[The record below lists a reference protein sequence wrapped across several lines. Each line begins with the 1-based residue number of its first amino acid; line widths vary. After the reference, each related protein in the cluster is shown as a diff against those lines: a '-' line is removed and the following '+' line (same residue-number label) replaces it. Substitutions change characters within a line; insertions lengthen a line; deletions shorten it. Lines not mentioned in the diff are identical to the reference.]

1 MKNFY
6 KIIFLFLILSSN
18 TLASITYK
26 QSSSSLN
33 SVTTALRGINF
44 NPDGTKM
51 YVTEGQGTEEVLQ
64 YSLSTAYDVNTA
76 TLVSTTTLTNINL
89 PHAIEFK
96 SDGTM
101 MYVIDNTGT
110 RVEQFTLSTA
120 WDTSTLS
127 HDEDFSVSGENQL
140 RGLAFKPD
148 GTRMYVIGA
157 QQEIV
162 YQYTLSTPWDVTTAT
177 KTTESDDFTSDESDP
192 RNVQFNSDGTIM
204 YIGGSKG
211 DEINKYTLSTAY
223 DVSTASLSD
232 TYSVSS
238 QSGRMRGFIL
248 ADNGSKLYVTDDIDS
263 PSENIIF
270 EYNVSCA
277 ETITCSDP
285 KDDKV
290 VVGLIEA
297 QVELSKRI
305 IKHNTLPIIHRM
317 EWLRR
322 HENKDNLTN
331 QNIKFD
337 FSNEI
342 LASLANAV
350 KVSNNQNT
358 ISKKQPDDWF
368 YWSEGLISIGET
380 GATISSSAKKIDTSG
395 IVFGAD
401 RKIDENKIYGYALQ
415 LGKDSID
422 VGSSGAL
429 LDTDAYSLTLYGTL
443 PGKDTIIS
451 EGLLGISMLDT
462 DHIRNN
468 NSNTL
473 EGQRNGKQ
481 IFGSVNLGKRLN
493 KKKFNFNPTARID
506 LGYTELESYKETSSF
521 SNKESDALIFD
532 RHEMVTGLANI
543 GMILDNTVKLKN
555 STIKHNGR
563 LEYIVDF
570 SPSSGAKFSY
580 VSDQSTDYNLTIGN
594 EATHNYR
601 VGYGFDLS
609 TATGWSVILNYER
622 HNANGS
628 GHSDNLYFAA
638 GYVPNT
644 RTKYALNLN
653 GSDTIMAGFNMVKNI
668 RGFDIKFNFENDM
681 LNVNKNRNANISLS
695 KVF

>member
-609 TATGWSVILNYER
+609 TATGWSVIANYER

-653 GSDTIMAGFNMVKNI
+653 GSNTIMAGFNMVKNI
-668 RGFDIKFNFENDM
+668 RGFDIKFNFENDI
-681 LNVNKNRNANISLS
+681 LNVNKNQNANISLN

>member
-26 QSSSSLN
+26 QSSSSLD
-33 SVTTALRGINF
+33 SVTNALRGINF

-76 TLVSTTTLTNINL
+76 TLVSTTPLTNVNL

-120 WDTSTLS
+120 WDASTLS
-127 HDEDFSVSGENQL
+127 HDDEFSVSGENQL
-140 RGLAFKPD
+140 RGLTFKPD

-157 QQEIV
+157 QKEIV
-162 YQYTLSTPWDVTTAT
+162 YQYTLSTPWDVATAT

-204 YIGGSKG
+204 YIGGSNG

-238 QSGRMRGFIL
+238 QSERMRGFIL

-263 PSENIIF
+263 PSENIIY

-277 ETITCSDP
+277 ERIACSDP
-285 KDDKV
+285 KDDKD

-342 LASLANAV
+342 LTSLVNAV
-350 KVSNNQNT
+350 KVSNNQNSINST
-358 ISKKQPDDWF
+358 FDCSKFVEVK
-368 YWSEGLISIGET
+368 GLIIAPQFFVLSI
-380 GATISSSAKKIDTSG
+380 
-395 IVFGAD
+395 
-401 RKIDENKIYGYALQ
+401 
-415 LGKDSID
+415 
-422 VGSSGAL
+422 
-429 LDTDAYSLTLYGTL
+429 
-443 PGKDTIIS
+443 
-451 EGLLGISMLDT
+451 
-462 DHIRNN
+462 
-468 NSNTL
+468 
-473 EGQRNGKQ
+473 
-481 IFGSVNLGKRLN
+481 
-493 KKKFNFNPTARID
+493 
-506 LGYTELESYKETSSF
+506 
-521 SNKESDALIFD
+521 
-532 RHEMVTGLANI
+532 
-543 GMILDNTVKLKN
+543 LK
-555 STIKHNGR
+555 G
-563 LEYIVDF
+563 
-570 SPSSGAKFSY
+570 
-580 VSDQSTDYNLTIGN
+580 
-594 EATHNYR
+594 
-601 VGYGFDLS
+601 
-609 TATGWSVILNYER
+609 
-622 HNANGS
+622 
-628 GHSDNLYFAA
+628 
-638 GYVPNT
+638 
-644 RTKYALNLN
+644 
-653 GSDTIMAGFNMVKNI
+653 
-668 RGFDIKFNFENDM
+668 
-681 LNVNKNRNANISLS
+681 
-695 KVF
+695 

>member
-668 RGFDIKFNFENDM
+668 RGFDIKFNFENDI
-681 LNVNKNRNANISLS
+681 LNVNKNQNANISLS

>member
-127 HDEDFSVSGENQL
+127 HDEDFSVSGEIQL

-681 LNVNKNRNANISLS
+681 LNVNKNQNANISLN

>member
-331 QNIKFD
+331 QNIKFN
-337 FSNEI
+337 FSNEL
-342 LASLANAV
+342 LASLANV
-350 KVSNNQNT
+350 VRVSNNQNT

-668 RGFDIKFNFENDM
+668 RGFDIKFNFENDI
-681 LNVNKNRNANISLS
+681 LNVNKNQNANISLS

>member
-681 LNVNKNRNANISLS
+681 LNVNKNQNANISLN

>member
-668 RGFDIKFNFENDM
+668 RGFDIKFNFENDI
-681 LNVNKNRNANISLS
+681 LNVNKNQNANISLN

>member
-644 RTKYALNLN
+644 ETKYALNLN
-653 GSDTIMAGFNMVKNI
+653 TSDTVMVGIDIVKNI
-668 RGFDIKFNFENDM
+668 RGFDIKFGFENDI
-681 LNVNKNRNANISLS
+681 LNVNKNQNANISLS

>member
-127 HDEDFSVSGENQL
+127 HDDDFSVSEENQL

-157 QQEIV
+157 QKEIV

-177 KTTESDDFTSDESDP
+177 KTTVSDDFTSDESDP
-192 RNVQFNSDGTIM
+192 RNIQFNSDGTIM
-204 YIGGSKG
+204 YIGGSNG

-285 KDDKV
+285 KDDNV

-322 HENKDNLTN
+322 HENKDNLIN

-342 LASLANAV
+342 LASLENAV
-350 KVSNNQNT
+350 NVSNNQNT

-451 EGLLGISMLDT
+451 EGLLGISMLDI

-532 RHEMVTGLANI
+532 RHEIVTGLANI
-543 GMILDNTVKLKN
+543 GMILDNNVKLKN
-555 STIKHNGR
+555 STIKHNVR

-601 VGYGFDLS
+601 AGYGFDLS
-609 TATGWSVILNYER
+609 TATGWSVIANYER
-622 HNANGS
+622 YNANGS

-638 GYVPNT
+638 GYVPNSKT
-644 RTKYALNLN
+644 EYALNLKGGDN
-653 GSDTIMAGFNMVKNI
+653 ITAGINIVKNI
-668 RGFDIKFNFENDM
+668 KNFDIKIDFENNLFD
-681 LNVNKNRNANISLS
+681 KNNDKNAEIFLS
-695 KVF
+695 KIF

>member
-127 HDEDFSVSGENQL
+127 HDDDFSVSEENQL

-157 QQEIV
+157 QKEIV

-177 KTTESDDFTSDESDP
+177 KTTVSDDFTSDESDP

-204 YIGGSKG
+204 YIGGSNG

-285 KDDKV
+285 KDDNV

-322 HENKDNLTN
+322 HENKDNLIN

-342 LASLANAV
+342 LASLENAV
-350 KVSNNQNT
+350 NVSNNQNT

-451 EGLLGISMLDT
+451 EGLLGISMLDI

-532 RHEMVTGLANI
+532 RHEIVTGLANI
-543 GMILDNTVKLKN
+543 GMILDNNVKLKN
-555 STIKHNGR
+555 STIKHNVR

-601 VGYGFDLS
+601 AGYGFDLS
-609 TATGWSVILNYER
+609 TATGWSVIANYER
-622 HNANGS
+622 YNANGS

-638 GYVPNT
+638 GYVPNSKT
-644 RTKYALNLN
+644 EYALNLKGGDN
-653 GSDTIMAGFNMVKNI
+653 ITAGINIVKNI
-668 RGFDIKFNFENDM
+668 KNFDIKIDLENNLFDT
-681 LNVNKNRNANISLS
+681 NNNKNAKIFLS
-695 KVF
+695 RIF

>member
-127 HDEDFSVSGENQL
+127 HDEDFSVSGEIQL

-248 ADNGSKLYVTDDIDS
+248 VDNGSKLYVTDDIDS
-263 PSENIIF
+263 PAENIIF
-270 EYNVSCA
+270 EYNTNCA

-285 KDDKV
+285 KNDKDI
-290 VVGLIEA
+290 VGLVEA

-668 RGFDIKFNFENDM
+668 RGFDIKFNFENDI
-681 LNVNKNRNANISLS
+681 LNVNKNQNANISLS